1 MKSTIFTD
9 EKPTEFHLF
18 SSFSWR
24 KKRTK
29 KNLPRS
35 SSNNYTE
42 ENGCAYGFVFGKKT
56 KQTKKHDF
64 HQFSPPTRIFAIFS
78 RITIK
83 KKVNKWRWLSVLK
96 KQEKTKT
103 CAKITKYSFLR
114 FTECPNI
121 FWFKIHAIFFP
132 KAFSRI
138 FLVTF
143 NFSPGLLNS
152 QFCLD
157 IW

>member
-96 KQEKTKT
+96 NKKKQKPVRKLQNTH
-103 CAKITKYSFLR
+103 FFGL
-114 FTECPNI
+114 PNVQT
-121 FWFKIHAIFFP
+121 FFGLKFMQFFSP